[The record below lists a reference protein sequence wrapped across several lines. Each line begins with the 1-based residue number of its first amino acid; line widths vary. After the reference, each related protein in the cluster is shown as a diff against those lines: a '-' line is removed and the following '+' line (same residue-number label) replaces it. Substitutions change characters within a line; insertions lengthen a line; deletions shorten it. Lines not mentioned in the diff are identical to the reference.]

1 MRIICAMCDA
11 GVEGQE
17 WVDLV
22 IMGKKTPSQCGKH
35 FGMTVNEVMS
45 HVYEHTILGI
55 VPEDAAAPAPLGEHG
70 TTGMA
75 RYTGSN
81 SAGTPSG
88 QSNFDG
94 LISLDFYSNE
104 IMQILAHLKKWSR
117 ALSIHQ
123 SSSTKDIDVGLKVMR
138 ELRLTVESLA
148 EFQGRLASKSHT
160 TINVDSI
167 NMKYMS
173 MTNVIRT
180 ELCPTCRQKMLA
192 AISEETQPQIQT
204 ITPEIISNI
213 SRR

>member
-1 MRIICAMCDA
+1 MCDA

-70 TTGMA
+70 G
-75 RYTGSN
+75 GSGAIISSN
-81 SAGTPSG
+81 PAGTAIG
-88 QSNFDG
+88 QSSFDG

-123 SSSTKDIDVGLKVMR
+123 SSSTKDIDTGLKVMR